1 MFAVMFIMI
10 VIVAFGAVSSQVMI
24 NTFFTFLQTSASE
37 KVKGLIFGLIISAVL
52 VGIIVGYAFLSNV
65 TINPYW
71 KGFYMRTDAIMMALF
86 MIDNDKTIKKIENNR
101 IFFTDGTVKHLK
113 EYIKQYKELFGSN
126 NND

>member
-65 TINPYW
+65 TINPY
-71 KGFYMRTDAIMMALF
+71 
-86 MIDNDKTIKKIENNR
+86 
-101 IFFTDGTVKHLK
+101 
-113 EYIKQYKELFGSN
+113 
-126 NND
+126 